1 MIKGA
6 YTFGSKKIDLA
17 KEFDL
22 LGKLKFEDL
31 FKKTGIK
38 NIYRTEENENSL
50 TLAID
55 ASQKIIKNLNEKI
68 ESLLFVSQSHVSSIP
83 ASGCLLHEK
92 LNLDKEC
99 FVLDIVQGCSGFPYA
114 LLTATNL
121 INSNQ
126 FKNCLIVCSET
137 YTKYIDKK
145 DATCAPIF
153 SDAASAFFIN
163 KENIP
168 KILSSYSY
176 TDGAGAKNLCIEKK
190 NGKNF
195 LFMHGA
201 KVFTFTAEKI
211 PAATN
216 ILLERAKLKMK
227 DVKYF
232 IFHQASS
239 IVLKTI
245 KDKLQIPENIF
256 FNDIEA
262 FGNTVSST
270 IPIALI
276 IAEQKKI
283 IPKKEPILIMGFGV
297 GYSLC
302 GGIFIFD

>member
-190 NGKNF
+190 NGKKI

-227 DVKYF
+227 ETRTN
-232 IFHQASS
+232 A
-239 IVLKTI
+239 
-245 KDKLQIPENIF
+245 
-256 FNDIEA
+256 
-262 FGNTVSST
+262 
-270 IPIALI
+270 
-276 IAEQKKI
+276 KKSARDTKNKAHI
-283 IPKKEPILIMGFGV
+283 
-297 GYSLC
+297 
-302 GGIFIFD
+302 